1 MTRYAIDL
9 LVALRLVED
18 AVAVPVE
25 HQLVAPALLRSQALS
40 HLYQDVRGGERTE
53 KDALNLMERI
63 TTMKIRL
70 LGDRVSRSTAWKIA
84 SDLDWDDTADAE
96 YLAVARLQADRFVTL
111 DPKLRR
117 AADGII
123 PLAEIAELYEPRA
136 RGEIR

>member
-40 HLYQDVRGGERTE
+40 HLYQDVRRGERTE

-84 SDLDWDDTADAE
+84 SDLDWDDTAAAE

-123 PLAEIAELYEPRA
+123 PLGEIAELYEPRA

>member
-9 LVALRLVED
+9 HVALRLAED
-18 AVAVPVE
+18 AVTAPVQ

-40 HLYQDVRGGERTE
+40 LLYQDVRRGERTE

-70 LGDRVSRSTAWKIA
+70 LGDRVSRSVAWKIA
-84 SDLDWDDTADAE
+84 SDLDWDDTAAAE

-117 AADGII
+117 AANGII
-123 PLAEIAELYEPRA
+123 PLAEIAELYER
-136 RGEIR
+136 RV